1 MNCKLLAI
9 WTSIILILWI
19 ILFYIINTEKI
30 GEIKETFVTYA
41 KQCRT
46 RWVSGCGKNC
56 RKNICENAGGTFE
69 HNPPGPYMCNYTD
82 QNATCPSGFYD
93 VNNPKK
99 TCIAPQT
106 SNAYMTDNLEENCR
120 YVGGTFTDNGNGNYE
135 CIVQTDTCPI
145 GFQDSTD
152 ENNTNESS
160 QLNQNSTVLN
170 YQMNELTKNY
180 ESIDDLDGQL
190 ETNTR
195 KLNLLTQQT
204 NELNRIAFVFKYIT
218 IISISLLILM
228 ICIFV
233 LNFDHINGPSAVAR
247 SKASSLLKRLKA
259 KRTKSII

>member
-19 ILFYIINTEKI
+19 ILFYIVNTDKLR
-30 GEIKETFVTYA
+30 EIKEHFTSELLENTGYS
-41 KQCRT
+41 
-46 RWVSGCGKNC
+46 SGSKF
-56 RKNICENAGGTFE
+56 A
-69 HNPPGPYMCNYTD
+69 
-82 QNATCPSGFYD
+82 
-93 VNNPKK
+93 
-99 TCIAPQT
+99 
-106 SNAYMTDNLEENCR
+106 
-120 YVGGTFTDNGNGNYE
+120 
-135 CIVQTDTCPI
+135 
-145 GFQDSTD
+145 
-152 ENNTNESS
+152 SS
-160 QLNQNSTVLN
+160 VLN